1 LVCRLQRGECQFG
14 EIQLKKSGAL
24 QHFAASNRISKR
36 GRKNGW
42 GRSTVMRWACDMQI
56 EDLRD
61 HPTELIVQLRHLLA
75 SGAQAIPD
83 PKHPEL
89 YEIKSEAQVFY
100 VHISP
105 VTGKVLLVA
114 TWPAE
119 SVLEEMHTTA

>member
-1 LVCRLQRGECQFG
+1 MG
-14 EIQLKKSGAL
+14 
-24 QHFAASNRISKR
+24 
-36 GRKNGW
+36 
-42 GRSTVMRWACDMQI
+42 WACEMQI

-61 HPTELIVQLRHLLA
+61 HPRELIAELCRLLA

-89 YEIKSEAQVFY
+89 YEIKSDAHVFY

-105 VTGKVLLVA
+105 LTGKVLLVA

-119 SVLEEMHTTA
+119 GALQEMHTVA

>member
-1 LVCRLQRGECQFG
+1 
-14 EIQLKKSGAL
+14 
-24 QHFAASNRISKR
+24 
-36 GRKNGW
+36 
-42 GRSTVMRWACDMQI
+42 MRWACDLQI
-56 EDLRD
+56 EDLRG

-75 SGAQAIPD
+75 SGTEAVPD

-89 YEIKSEAQVFY
+89 YEIKSDSQVFY

-105 VTGKVLLVA
+105 TTGKVLLVA

>member
-1 LVCRLQRGECQFG
+1 
-14 EIQLKKSGAL
+14 
-24 QHFAASNRISKR
+24 
-36 GRKNGW
+36 
-42 GRSTVMRWACDMQI
+42 MRWAYGLQI

-75 SGAQAIPD
+75 SGTEAIPD

-89 YEIKSEAQVFY
+89 YEIKSDAQVFY

>member
-1 LVCRLQRGECQFG
+1 
-14 EIQLKKSGAL
+14 
-24 QHFAASNRISKR
+24 
-36 GRKNGW
+36 
-42 GRSTVMRWACDMQI
+42 VMRWACDMQI

-75 SGAQAIPD
+75 SGTEAIPD

-89 YEIKSEAQVFY
+89 YEVKSDAQVFY

-105 VTGKVLLVA
+105 ATGKVLLVA